1 MPVIF
6 ATEIDWKGIAVKT
19 PALCRRTLTGVLYAG
34 LTVLSLGCGG
44 SDRPNVALVS
54 GRVTLDSAPV
64 AGATLTFEPAE
75 SGRPVSAI
83 TDSTGVYHLNSYDDG
98 TQGAIVG
105 NYNVAIMKIAGDGA
119 FKPAGTTSP
128 AAPAKE
134 DPSMALS
141 EIAEP
146 ANDGSEDAKA
156 DIEYLVPQK
165 YMVAKKSGLTAAV
178 TSAGTDSMNF
188 ELTP

>member
-1 MPVIF
+1 M
-6 ATEIDWKGIAVKT
+6 KT

-83 TDSTGVYHLNSYDDG
+83 TDSAGVYHLNSYDDG

-119 FKPAGTTSP
+119 FKLAAGTP
-128 AAPAKE
+128 APTKE

-146 ANDGSEDAKA
+146 ANDGSEDAQA